1 METIISGIYKIEDT
15 LTGNVY
21 VGASTNI
28 LKRWSNHLAKFRG
41 NHHDYPELQIAWNSD
56 RNRIRFEILEESYKD
71 SSLNAR
77 ENYFIGYCEAIEGWT
92 VINKEQIAR
101 RTGRVID
108 TAKMKAAQSGEGNG
122 HSVLKQKEVIAIKQ
136 LLQLGFSQRVIAD
149 LFGVRRP
156 AISKIKTGNR
166 WGSVKIPA

>member
-41 NHHDYPELQIAWNSD
+41 NRHDYPELQIAWNLD

-77 ENYFIGYCEAIEGWT
+77 ENYFIGYCEAIDGWK

-122 HSVLKQKEVIAIKQ
+122 HSFLTTDDVVKIKR
-136 LLQLGFSQRVIAD
+136 LLQMGVRQWIIANT
-149 LFGVRRP
+149 FGVKNTQ
-156 AISKIKTGNR
+156 ISRINTGRR
-166 WGSVKIPA
+166 WGSVSL